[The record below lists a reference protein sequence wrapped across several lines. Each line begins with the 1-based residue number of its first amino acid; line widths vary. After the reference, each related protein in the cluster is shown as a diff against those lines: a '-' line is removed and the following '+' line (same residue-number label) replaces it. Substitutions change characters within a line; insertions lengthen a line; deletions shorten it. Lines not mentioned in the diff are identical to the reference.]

1 MCFNEGWCLPPA
13 PWAEGGEGREIS
25 ARNREGGEGDTWK
38 GREQW
43 CGDRRGR
50 GPPQTRVAAP
60 WEGSELLGDV
70 LVDPVQVLGD
80 TGVDAGPV
88 GLGAAVPPAD
98 HTCLQ
103 PGAVDLA
110 DQGPSRVTLGR
121 RGVSSGWRGWG
132 GWGLWGGQGPPG
144 RSPFS
149 CSRHTS
155 CRHGRSGRCPPCTG
169 QCGTPSHT
177 GCFPRWGP
185 SPAAAGMAVAGVLRV
200 SGEAITVLGQ
210 LLGPLPQWEPQSWVM
225 GVSSPHSPKP
235 SSCPQHSPL
244 LFRLPQPVTQ
254 HDVPGGKV
262 SDAGGRVTSW
272 TWLEMLTGSWSSSRA
287 MSAPF
292 SAV

>member
-1 MCFNEGWCLPPA
+1 MGPRHQGLGRGLSPPQCPGLRVRGPPGTDSGCVGCPTSSPCPSGHPQPETCTQPRVFSMCFNEGWCLPPA

-210 LLGPLPQWEPQSWVM
+210 LLGPLPQREPQS
-225 GVSSPHSPKP
+225 
-235 SSCPQHSPL
+235 
-244 LFRLPQPVTQ
+244 
-254 HDVPGGKV
+254 
-262 SDAGGRVTSW
+262 
-272 TWLEMLTGSWSSSRA
+272 
-287 MSAPF
+287 
-292 SAV
+292 